1 MKVDH
6 LCFFLG
12 EGGGTFPGAD
22 PAISLTFLV
31 SWMHLECLDPPPP
44 SSSLLLPDIGLEL
57 VPAVIQSHSLTF
69 FSDCNKIACVE
80 SIG

>member
-6 LCFFLG
+6 LCFFF
-12 EGGGTFPGAD
+12 EGGGGDTFPGAD
-22 PAISLTFLV
+22 PGISLTFLV
-31 SWMHLECLDPPPP
+31 SWMHLECLDPPP
-44 SSSLLLPDIGLEL
+44 SSLLLPDIGLEL

-80 SIG
+80 SIS